1 MSADNWVTCP
11 SCGAEDQ
18 LREDYEFYINSGG
31 EFHADFYCSCQ
42 ECGFKFKFNH
52 KEVIVKGER
61 AFGCPKCKIEHG
73 NKEDVYCSKC
83 GTKLIT
89 FVIR

>member
-1 MSADNWVTCP
+1 MSADNWRDCP

-31 EFHADFYCSCQ
+31 EFHAVFSCGCQ
-42 ECGFKFKFNH
+42 ACGFKFKFNH
-52 KEVIVKGER
+52 KEVIVRGER
-61 AFGCPKCKIEHG
+61 AFGCPRCKIA
-73 NKEDVYCSKC
+73 KETSEAYCSKC